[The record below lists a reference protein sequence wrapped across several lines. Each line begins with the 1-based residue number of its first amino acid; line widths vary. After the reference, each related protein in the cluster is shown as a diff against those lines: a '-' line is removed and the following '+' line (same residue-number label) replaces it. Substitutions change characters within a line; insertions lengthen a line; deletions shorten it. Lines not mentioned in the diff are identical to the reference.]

1 MFYSLPSRE
10 HIADSVEIMATA
22 HPFDGLVLIP
32 NCDKIVPGMM
42 MAALRLNIPALICS
56 GGPMLPGRVKGARMA
71 LTGAFEAPA
80 AVKAGR
86 MDKATA
92 HEIEEHSCPGC
103 GSCAGM
109 FTANSMN
116 CMAEILGLALPGNG
130 TIPAVESQRVILAKR
145 SGALIMQLVREN
157 RRPRDIVTAGAI
169 RNGLICDMALGCS
182 TNTMLHLPRHRPRG
196 GSVL

>member
-1 MFYSLPSRE
+1 
-10 HIADSVEIMATA
+10 
-22 HPFDGLVLIP
+22 
-32 NCDKIVPGMM
+32 
-42 MAALRLNIPALICS
+42 
-56 GGPMLPGRVKGARMA
+56 MA

-182 TNTMLHLPRHRPRG
+182 TNTMSTCPPSPTRRECPLTCGWSTPSATRSPSSIVKLNPAGHHYLVDLNDAGGLSAVMRQLGIGGFWIPLP
-196 GSVL
+196 

>member
-1 MFYSLPSRE
+1 
-10 HIADSVEIMATA
+10 
-22 HPFDGLVLIP
+22 
-32 NCDKIVPGMM
+32 
-42 MAALRLNIPALICS
+42 
-56 GGPMLPGRVKGARMA
+56 
-71 LTGAFEAPA
+71 
-80 AVKAGR
+80 
-86 MDKATA
+86 
-92 HEIEEHSCPGC
+92 
-103 GSCAGM
+103 M

-182 TNTMLHLPRHRPRG
+182 TNTMLHLPAIAHEAGVSFDLRMVNSISDQVPHIVKLNPAGHHYLVDLNDAG
-196 GSVL
+196 GLSAVMRQLGDWGLLDTSALTVEGTVASRIAGAARFGPGRDS